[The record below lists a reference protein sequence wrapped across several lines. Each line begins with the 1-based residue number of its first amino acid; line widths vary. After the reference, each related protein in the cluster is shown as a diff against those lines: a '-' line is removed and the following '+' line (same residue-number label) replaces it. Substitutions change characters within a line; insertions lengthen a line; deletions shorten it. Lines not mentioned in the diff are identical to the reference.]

1 MASVTWDRN
10 LLLELYRTMLTIRI
24 AEESFVPLI
33 LDGTVRCPVHLYS
46 GQEAIATGLCRVL
59 GPQDYVFGSHRSH
72 GHFLAKGG
80 SIRKLVAEVYCRED
94 GCSRGRGGSMHLIDP
109 ENGMLG
115 SVPIVAGT
123 IALAVG
129 AALAARIR
137 RDDRVV
143 VTFFGDGATGEGV
156 LYESMNFAVVKR
168 LPIIFACE
176 NNLYSTHMPLR
187 EIRGGEQ
194 IADVAGPFGMPFYT
208 LDGNDIVGI
217 YEASVDVVA
226 GCRDGR
232 GPAFMEF
239 LTYRMRGH
247 VGPNDN
253 IQGTQTDIRPPD
265 EIEQWRGR
273 DPVSRFEAFALQGG
287 RVTAQELAAI
297 RDAIVDEVDHA
308 HEFAA
313 ASPRPAASE
322 IEKYVFHG

>member
-176 NNLYSTHMPLR
+176 NNLYSTHMPSAKS
-187 EIRGGEQ
+187 GGGSRLPTWR
-194 IADVAGPFGMPFYT
+194 VR
-208 LDGNDIVGI
+208 
-217 YEASVDVVA
+217 S
-226 GCRDGR
+226 GCRSTPSMATISWESTKR
-232 GPAFMEF
+232 RWT
-239 LTYRMRGH
+239 L
-247 VGPNDN
+247 
-253 IQGTQTDIRPPD
+253 
-265 EIEQWRGR
+265 WRGVAMGAVPR
-273 DPVSRFEAFALQGG
+273 SWSSSPIGCAATSVRTTTFKARRLTLGLPTKSNSGG
-287 RVTAQELAAI
+287 GGIPLAALKPS
-297 RDAIVDEVDHA
+297 RCREAE
-308 HEFAA
+308 
-313 ASPRPAASE
+313 
-322 IEKYVFHG
+322 